1 MAKMSK
7 TAKKR
12 LAEAIQSKTF
22 KLYQTAVFTISDM
35 DKINAICK
43 RALGRIK

>member
-1 MAKMSK
+1 MVRITK

-12 LAEAIQSKTF
+12 LAESIQSKTF

-35 DKINAICK
+35 EKINAICK